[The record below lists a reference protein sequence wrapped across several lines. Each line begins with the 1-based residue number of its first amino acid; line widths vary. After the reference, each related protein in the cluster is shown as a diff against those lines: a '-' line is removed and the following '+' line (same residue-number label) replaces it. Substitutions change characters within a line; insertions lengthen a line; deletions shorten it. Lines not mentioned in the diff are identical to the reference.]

1 MTPAELRRCCLSKP
15 CASEDFPFG
24 EQVSVFKVAD
34 KVFAIADLDGLPLE
48 VSVKCD
54 PDVAEA
60 LRSTRPAIRPGYH
73 LNKRH
78 WNTVTLDGS
87 ISDGE
92 IEDMIQDSYDL
103 VAAKLTR
110 AQREDIGLT
119 NASTKPTSSK

>member
-1 MTPAELRRCCLSKP
+1 MDPVELRRCCLSKP
-15 CASEDFPFG
+15 CTAEDFPFG
-24 EQVSVFKVAD
+24 EQVSVFKLAG
-34 KVFAIADLDGLPLE
+34 KVFAIVDLDRVPLE

-60 LRSTRPAIRPGYH
+60 LRSTHTAIRPGYH
-73 LNKRH
+73 LNRRH

-87 ISDGE
+87 IVAGE

-110 AQREDIGLT
+110 AQRKEIGLT
-119 NASTKPTSSK
+119 